1 MAKNDILVRWK
12 ADTGNY
18 DANIAKARRQLDGF
32 AKDNLSAGGAMKQL
46 TQSVVGAAT
55 KFASLAAAGKLA
67 METIKG
73 AFNATERSA
82 DALASTQ
89 MQLNSVIDSFFR
101 TLNDGSF
108 TTFLSGLSDV
118 ATRAREAYEAMDE
131 LSSFAVRYNPKNQ
144 ADMQRI
150 DKLLKEARALQAK
163 GDKAGA
169 AAKTEEATAIA
180 NQARAN
186 TLAYGQR
193 EYNAG
198 MATLKNLLGQ
208 SGTTFSDSQIMWY
221 SDPKNFDEANRLAKT
236 YEKIIGLQKSMTSGP
251 MSGQAVREI
260 QKQIDA
266 LGPVTPKMARA
277 YAYMNTRD
285 TAGTEKGDMF
295 IKATEQI
302 YGKQRAEYAADAI
315 QARIDRAYAVATK
328 TTGGGTTTPAG
339 KVAELPPEGS
349 ILAQEQ
355 LVADLTKKWKNATD
369 QVGRDGYLAEL
380 EKAQKVLENMTSKP
394 SANPFL
400 AGDPSKM
407 GVQALALYDIP
418 ESAFEQMQAGIREQ
432 FRQLD
437 LTTLTTLVK
446 VSMENGIR
454 DFDGDFSALREK
466 IGHGMLIT
474 DEEWLAFQESFNEKL
489 QSLGLEPIKL
499 NLDTGGLENVTKET
513 KKMGDS
519 WQSAA
524 QAIQAVGSAM
534 SAIEDPAAKVAGT
547 IAEAIASI
555 ALGAGQAIASHG
567 GRMENGGPW
576 AWLAFA
582 AATTA
587 TMITTIASIRKAT
600 SHAEGGIIPGNNL
613 SGDNRLAWVNSGEV
627 VLNAAQSDTL
637 AAKLQGSNPLE
648 NMTLT
653 AKVAGKDLVLAINN
667 SQIGRN
673 QGTLKFH

>member
-89 MQLNSVIDSFFR
+89 MQLNSVVDSFFR

-169 AAKTEEATAIA
+169 AAKTEKATEIA

-186 TLAYGQR
+186 TMAYGQR

-198 MATLKNLLGQ
+198 MTTLKNLLGQ
-208 SGTTFSDSQIMWY
+208 SGTTFSESQIMWY

-236 YEKIIGLQKSMTSGP
+236 YEKIVGLRKSMTSGP
-251 MSGQAVREI
+251 MSGEAVREI

-315 QARIDRAYAVATK
+315 QARIDRAYATATK
-328 TTGGGTTTPAG
+328 TTGGGAGGGRGSSGFSSSIKEPAMLT
-339 KVAELPPEGS
+339 AAFEGS
-349 ILAQEQ
+349 IPSMQELRKELAAFKQAADNATTSYERINAESGAARVEQQIAAQPLALKAGLDIDTAMAVQEQ
-355 LVADLTKKWKNATD
+355 WEGGL
-369 QVGRDGYLAEL
+369 
-380 EKAQKVLENMTSKP
+380 
-394 SANPFL
+394 
-400 AGDPSKM
+400 
-407 GVQALALYDIP
+407 
-418 ESAFEQMQAGIREQ
+418 REQ
-432 FRQLD
+432 IEEALNAD
-437 LTTLTTLVK
+437 
-446 VSMENGIR
+446 
-454 DFDGDFSALREK
+454 ALRLKASLEIDPDQLK
-466 IGHGMLIT
+466 EVTT
-474 DEEWLAFQESFNEKL
+474 DA
-489 QSLGLEPIKL
+489 
-499 NLDTGGLENVTKET
+499 
-513 KKMGDS
+513 KKMGDN
-519 WQSAA
+519 WQAA
-524 QAIQAVGSAM
+524 GQAIQAVGSAM
-534 SAIEDPAAKVAGT
+534 NAIEDPAAKVAGT

-555 ALGAGQAIASHG
+555 AMGAGQAIASHG

-576 AWLAFA
+576 GWIAFA
-582 AATTA
+582 ASATA
-587 TMITTIASIRKAT
+587 TMIATIASVRKAT
-600 SHAEGGIIPGNNL
+600 SHADGGIIPGNNL

-637 AAKLQGSNPLE
+637 AARLQGEDGDYQPRNSYISGE
-648 NMTLT
+648 QIVT
-653 AKVAGKDLVLAINN
+653 VINAY
-667 SQIGRN
+667 GRRT
-673 QGTLKFH
+673 GRGEILR

>member
-67 METIKG
+67 METIRG

-89 MQLNSVIDSFFR
+89 MQLNSVVDSFFR

-108 TTFLSGLSDV
+108 ATFLSGLSDV

-198 MATLKNLLGQ
+198 MSTLKNLLGQ
-208 SGTTFSDSQIMWY
+208 SGTTFSESQIMWY
-221 SDPKNFDEANRLAKT
+221 SDPKNFDEAKRLANT
-236 YEKIIGLQKSMTSGP
+236 YEKILGLRKSMTSGP
-251 MSGQAVREI
+251 MSGEAVR
-260 QKQIDA
+260 QLQNQINA
-266 LGPVTPKMARA
+266 LGPVTPKMVRA

-328 TTGGGTTTPAG
+328 TTGGGAGGGRGSSGFSSSIKEPAMLT
-339 KVAELPPEGS
+339 AAFEGS
-349 ILAQEQ
+349 IPSMQELRKELAAFKQAADNATTSYERINAESGAARVEQQIAAQPLALKAGLDIDTAMAVQEQ
-355 LVADLTKKWKNATD
+355 WEGGL
-369 QVGRDGYLAEL
+369 
-380 EKAQKVLENMTSKP
+380 
-394 SANPFL
+394 
-400 AGDPSKM
+400 
-407 GVQALALYDIP
+407 
-418 ESAFEQMQAGIREQ
+418 REQ
-432 FRQLD
+432 IEEALNAD
-437 LTTLTTLVK
+437 
-446 VSMENGIR
+446 
-454 DFDGDFSALREK
+454 ALRLKASLEIDPDQLK
-466 IGHGMLIT
+466 EVTT
-474 DEEWLAFQESFNEKL
+474 DA
-489 QSLGLEPIKL
+489 
-499 NLDTGGLENVTKET
+499 
-513 KKMGDS
+513 KKMGDN
-519 WQSAA
+519 WQAA
-524 QAIQAVGSAM
+524 GQAIQAVGSAM
-534 SAIEDPAAKVAGT
+534 NAIEDPAAKVAGT

-555 ALGAGQAIASHG
+555 AMGAGQAIASHG

-576 AWLAFA
+576 AWIAFA
-582 AATTA
+582 ASATA
-587 TMITTIASIRKAT
+587 TMIATIASVRKAT
-600 SHAEGGIIPGNNL
+600 SHADGGIIPGNNL

-637 AAKLQGSNPLE
+637 AARLQGANPME

>member
-32 AKDNLSAGGAMKQL
+32 AKDNLSAGGAVKQL

-89 MQLNSVIDSFFR
+89 MQLNSVVDSFFR

-108 TTFLSGLSDV
+108 ATFLSGLSDV

-186 TLAYGQR
+186 TIAYGQR

-208 SGTTFSDSQIMWY
+208 SGTTFSESQIMWY

-236 YEKIIGLQKSMTSGP
+236 YEKIVGLRKSMTSGP
-251 MSGQAVREI
+251 MSGEAVRAI

-315 QARIDRAYAVATK
+315 QARIDRAYATATK
-328 TTGGGTTTPAG
+328 TTGGGAGGGRGSSGFSSSIKEPAMLT
-339 KVAELPPEGS
+339 AAFEGS
-349 ILAQEQ
+349 IPSMQELRKELAAFKQAADNATTSYERINAESGAARVEQQIAAQPLALKAGLDIDTAMAVQEQ
-355 LVADLTKKWKNATD
+355 WEGGL
-369 QVGRDGYLAEL
+369 
-380 EKAQKVLENMTSKP
+380 
-394 SANPFL
+394 
-400 AGDPSKM
+400 
-407 GVQALALYDIP
+407 
-418 ESAFEQMQAGIREQ
+418 REQ
-432 FRQLD
+432 IEEALNAD
-437 LTTLTTLVK
+437 
-446 VSMENGIR
+446 
-454 DFDGDFSALREK
+454 ALRLKASLEIDPEQLK
-466 IGHGMLIT
+466 EVTT
-474 DEEWLAFQESFNEKL
+474 DA
-489 QSLGLEPIKL
+489 
-499 NLDTGGLENVTKET
+499 
-513 KKMGDS
+513 KKMGDN
-519 WQSAA
+519 WQAA
-524 QAIQAVGSAM
+524 GQAIQAVGSAM
-534 SAIEDPAAKVAGT
+534 NAIEDPAAKVAGT

-555 ALGAGQAIASHG
+555 AMGAGQAIASHG

-576 AWLAFA
+576 AWIAFA

-587 TMITTIASIRKAT
+587 TMIATIASVRKAT
-600 SHAEGGIIPGNNL
+600 SHADGGIIPGNNL

-637 AAKLQGSNPLE
+637 AARLQGANPME

>member
-89 MQLNSVIDSFFR
+89 MQLNSVVDSFFR

-169 AAKTEEATAIA
+169 AAKTEKATEIA

-186 TLAYGQR
+186 TMAYGQR

-198 MATLKNLLGQ
+198 MTTLKNLLGQ
-208 SGTTFSDSQIMWY
+208 SGTTFSESQIMWY

-236 YEKIIGLQKSMTSGP
+236 YEKIVGLRKSMTSGP
-251 MSGQAVREI
+251 MSGEAVREI

-315 QARIDRAYAVATK
+315 QARIDRAYATATK
-328 TTGGGTTTPAG
+328 TTGGGAGGGRGSSGFSSSIKEPAMLT
-339 KVAELPPEGS
+339 AAFEGS
-349 ILAQEQ
+349 IPSMQELRKELAAFKQAADNATTSYERINAESGAARVEQQIAAQPLALKAGLDIDTAMAVQEQ
-355 LVADLTKKWKNATD
+355 WEGGL
-369 QVGRDGYLAEL
+369 
-380 EKAQKVLENMTSKP
+380 
-394 SANPFL
+394 
-400 AGDPSKM
+400 
-407 GVQALALYDIP
+407 
-418 ESAFEQMQAGIREQ
+418 REQ
-432 FRQLD
+432 IEEALNAD
-437 LTTLTTLVK
+437 
-446 VSMENGIR
+446 
-454 DFDGDFSALREK
+454 ALRLKASLEIDPDQLK
-466 IGHGMLIT
+466 EVTT
-474 DEEWLAFQESFNEKL
+474 DA
-489 QSLGLEPIKL
+489 
-499 NLDTGGLENVTKET
+499 
-513 KKMGDS
+513 KKMGDN
-519 WQSAA
+519 WQAA
-524 QAIQAVGSAM
+524 GQAIQAVGSAM
-534 SAIEDPAAKVAGT
+534 NAIEDPAAKVAGT

-555 ALGAGQAIASHG
+555 AMGAGQAIASHG

-576 AWLAFA
+576 AWIAFA

-587 TMITTIASIRKAT
+587 TMIATIASVRKAT
-600 SHAEGGIIPGNNL
+600 SHADGGIIPGNNL

-637 AAKLQGSNPLE
+637 AARLQGEDGDYQPRNSYISGE
-648 NMTLT
+648 QIVT
-653 AKVAGKDLVLAINN
+653 VINAY
-667 SQIGRN
+667 GRRT
-673 QGTLKFH
+673 GRGEILR

>member
-32 AKDNLSAGGAMKQL
+32 AKDNLTAGGAMKQL
-46 TQSVVGAAT
+46 TQS
-55 KFASLAAAGKLA
+55 
-67 METIKG
+67 
-73 AFNATERSA
+73 
-82 DALASTQ
+82 
-89 MQLNSVIDSFFR
+89 
-101 TLNDGSF
+101 
-108 TTFLSGLSDV
+108 
-118 ATRAREAYEAMDE
+118 
-131 LSSFAVRYNPKNQ
+131 AV
-144 ADMQRI
+144 
-150 DKLLKEARALQAK
+150 
-163 GDKAGA
+163 GA
-169 AAKTEEATAIA
+169 AAKFASFGAAIA
-180 NQARAN
+180 GAMKVAKDAFMSNEQQLDEWNRTIESSKSVYNGFLDALN
-186 TLAYGQR
+186 TG
-193 EYNAG
+193 
-198 MATLKNLLGQ
+198 
-208 SGTTFSDSQIMWY
+208 D
-221 SDPKNFDEANRLAKT
+221 
-236 YEKIIGLQKSMTSGP
+236 
-251 MSGQAVREI
+251 MSGFFQNIDNIVAAARQAYDALDELQTFNAFNQRNVARTHREMTEALVAVREGTGTKE
-260 QKQIDA
+260 QAKAAANAYKEQLRERQRLESQAYKEYVNKLAQERGVSGDDLMKAMSGSYGNYADLKATPLSGKRTTVTGSALWGGLQSTTESYAVNETERLGEALRRLNDTELQQLQA
-266 LGPVTPKMARA
+266 LGAQADKTGDEIAQVDRTLMR
-277 YAYMNTRD
+277 YMGRS
-285 TAGTEKGDMF
+285 GSGS
-295 IKATEQI
+295 
-302 YGKQRAEYAADAI
+302 
-315 QARIDRAYAVATK
+315 
-328 TTGGGTTTPAG
+328 TTGRGGGTNKPTGT
-339 KVAELPPEGS
+339 VAELPPEGS

-407 GVQALALYDIP
+407 GVQALPLYDIP

-454 DFDGDFSALREK
+454 DFDGDFSSLREK

-524 QAIQAVGSAM
+524 QAVQSVGSAM
-534 SAIEDPAAKVAGT
+534 NAIEDPAAKVAGT

-555 ALGAGQAIASHG
+555 AMGAGQAIASHG

-576 AWLAFA
+576 GWIAFA
-582 AATTA
+582 ASATA
-587 TMITTIASIRKAT
+587 TMIATIASVRKAT
-600 SHAEGGIIPGNNL
+600 SHADGGIIPGNNL

-637 AAKLQGSNPLE
+637 AARLQGANPLE